1 MPTKKAAA
9 DLKVITSPPEPVLAI
24 PPGKLG
30 MSRSPASTMRAM
42 TNFLVLRFAARRC
55 LPWGAR

>member
-30 MSRSPASTMRAM
+30 MSSWDDIVS
-42 TNFLVLRFAARRC
+42 NYEFSD
-55 LPWGAR
+55 